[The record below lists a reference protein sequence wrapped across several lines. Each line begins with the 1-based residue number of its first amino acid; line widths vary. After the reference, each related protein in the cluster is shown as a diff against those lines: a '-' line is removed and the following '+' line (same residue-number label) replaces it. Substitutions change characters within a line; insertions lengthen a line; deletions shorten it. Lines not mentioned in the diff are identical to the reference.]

1 MTGLVLREIAR
12 WVRGIGAPLAAVAAV
27 VVTPTLLREPVA
39 MLLGIVPDR
48 AVSMTWMA
56 AVAGAMAWLL
66 IAGVCAATQPANDAR
81 ASERLQELR
90 ERSAMPQHALVFVT
104 EVLWTSPAG
113 QRLAAVD
120 ARTGEVREIWLAQ
133 RTAARGAFALLVGT
147 VEERRL
153 IDHMNACEVA
163 AARRQEQVS
172 DARRRVH
179 GARSA
184 KLARRVERNAA
195 SEVVRAA
202 EEWLS

>member
-1 MTGLVLREIAR
+1 MVRLVLREIAR
-12 WVRGIGAPLAAVAAV
+12 WVRGIAAPLAVVAAG

-39 MLLGIVPDR
+39 MLLDIVPDR

-56 AVAGAMAWLL
+56 AVVAAIAWLL
-66 IAGVCAATQPANDAR
+66 TAGVRAATQPAKDTR

-90 ERSAMPQHALVFVT
+90 ERSAMPQHSLVFVT

-120 ARTGEVREIWLAQ
+120 ARTGEVREIWLAE

-153 IDHMNACEVA
+153 IDHMGAREVA
-163 AARRQEQVS
+163 AARRHEQVS
-172 DARRRVH
+172 DARRCVH

-184 KLARRVERNAA
+184 NLARRVERKAA

-202 EEWLS
+202 ETLLS